1 MKQRVILTSVCL
13 AFVVLAAANL
23 PAQTFRGAIL
33 GTVTD
38 ASGAVVAGA
47 KVTARNPGTGLERS
61 TETSAEGTY
70 SLPELPIGTYNVTV
84 TQAGFQ
90 TYVAKDVI
98 VDVSA
103 EHRVDAKLTTG
114 QVSQS
119 VEVNADIPII
129 ETTSNT
135 LGGTIDAKQI
145 ADLPVN
151 GRDFV
156 KLATLV
162 PGTGADANGDS
173 DSPGAFGTFSVNGNR
188 GRANNYLIDGTD
200 MNDGFRNDPAINE
213 GGVFGTPA
221 TLLPTDAVA
230 EAGLLSNMEA
240 EYGRNSGGVMNIVTK
255 SGTNS
260 MHGSVFEYFRNNALD
275 ARNYFNCAL
284 TTAFCNA
291 QPQDAFHNNQ
301 FGGSLGGA
309 IVKDKT
315 FYFLSYE
322 GWRERGGIPTTAS
335 VPTQAE
341 VNAFGANNVNPVI
354 ANLLARNPWSIPLP
368 AGTDGVH
375 PATVQVTDPFKN
387 RVDSLIAKLDQH
399 LRGGDLFTGRYFF
412 GDSDQSFPLG
422 LGGGTTVP
430 GYNSTTPTRVQV
442 ISLSYTHVWSPK
454 LVMEA
459 RGGWVRFA
467 EGFFPQDGK
476 FDPNSIG
483 MNTGVTG
490 RPIDYGLPQIS
501 FSDGTSGLGGSGTFP
516 RQRFDS
522 NWQYFTNLSYTSG
535 RHNIKFGYEFRR
547 STINQIYDNGFRG
560 RLKFLTFAD
569 FLAGHISNGGSQTAG
584 NSHRITHENN
594 DGFYIQDSYRMT
606 PRFTL
611 NAGLRWDYFGVI
623 YAQNHDFSLFN
634 PGTALLQ
641 QVGVAGGPSSLYPK
655 DLNNFAPRLSAA
667 YDVFG
672 TGKTVLRAGWGLFYD
687 AFAQDLF
694 EGHAPFNTANA
705 GPAYNGIGAD
715 AIRSTSSVVSP
726 IPTNDAAIFTGFG
739 PTGDVWTVDPRLRTP
754 YVYNYN
760 LNVEQAL
767 GNRMAFTVGYVGSQG
782 VKLFRFV
789 DLNQHDP
796 ATGTAPF
803 NSLLCSTCSTPNII
817 NQTQTSAVSHYS
829 SLQATWS
836 LRNLHGVTSQLVY
849 TWSHSIDTASDED
862 DNVPNAAQPDNSF
875 NPAAEKANSSF
886 DARNRLIWTLNYALP
901 NSSAARLLTNGWAID
916 GLLRITSGEPYNI
929 VSFSNYNGTNEFLER
944 PDVIGDPQAGVR
956 SPFQFLNLS
965 ALAAPCDWDPNTNF
979 CVATLPGTPRTQHF
993 GNLRRNAFLGP
1004 AFHNFDFSLSKDT
1017 KLGEK
1022 VNMQFRADFFNVFNH
1037 PNFGNPLMPNFSVNL
1052 ETNGTVTPLSFTGP
1066 CSKAPGTDHTGCR
1079 AVGPGFLQIPGTPD
1093 VVAGEPFIGGGGA
1106 RNIQLALKFTF

>member
-1 MKQRVILTSVCL
+1 MRARSIPMWIGLV
-13 AFVVLAAANL
+13 FVLLAAVSL
-23 PAQTFRGAIL
+23 SAQTFRGTIL

-38 ASGAVVAGA
+38 ASGAVIAGA
-47 KVTARNPGTGLERS
+47 KVTVKNTGTGLERS
-61 TETSAEGTY
+61 TETSGDGTY
-70 SLPELPIGTYNVTV
+70 SVPELPIGTYTVTV

-90 TYVAKDVI
+90 TAVTKDVV
-98 VDVSA
+98 VDVST
-103 EHRVDAKLTTG
+103 EHRVDVRIAPG
-114 QVSQS
+114 QVSQQ
-119 VEVNADIPII
+119 VEVSADIPMV
-129 ETTSNT
+129 ESTSNT
-135 LGGTIDAKQI
+135 LGGTIQASEI
-145 ADLPVN
+145 ANLPVN

-162 PGTGADANGDS
+162 PGAGADANGDS
-173 DSPGAFGTFSVNGNR
+173 DSPGALGTFSVNGNR
-188 GRANNYLIDGTD
+188 GRANNYLLDGTD

-255 SGTNS
+255 SGTNTL
-260 MHGSVFEYFRNNALD
+260 HGSAFEYFRNNALD
-275 ARNYFNCAL
+275 ARNYFNCAV
-284 TTAFCNA
+284 TTAMCNA

-315 FYFLSYE
+315 FFFLSYE
-322 GWRERGGIPTTAS
+322 GWRETGGIPTTS
-335 VPTQAE
+335 NVPTQAE
-341 VNAFGANNVNPVI
+341 VNAFGTNNVNPVI
-354 ANLLARNPWSIPLP
+354 ASLLARNPWSIPLP
-368 AGTDGVH
+368 ATGNNGN
-375 PATVQVTDPFKN
+375 PYATVQVTDPFKN
-387 RVDSLIAKLDQH
+387 RVDSLIAKVDQH
-399 LRGGDLFTGRYFF
+399 FRGGDLFTARYFF

-442 ISLSYTHVWSPK
+442 ISLSYTHVLTPK

-467 EGFFPQDGK
+467 EGFFPQDSK

-483 MNTGVTG
+483 MNTGVTS
-490 RPIDYGLPQIS
+490 RPIDYGLPQVA
-501 FSDGTSGLGGSGTFP
+501 FSDGTSGLGGSGSFP

-535 RHNIKFGYEFRR
+535 KHSIKFGYEFRR

-560 RLKFLTFAD
+560 KLKFATFTD
-569 FLAGHISNGGSQTAG
+569 FLAGNITGGGSQTAG

-594 DGFYIQDSYRMT
+594 EGLYAQDNYRIT
-606 PRFTL
+606 RKLTL
-611 NAGLRWDYFGVI
+611 NLGLRWDYFGVI
-623 YAQNHDFSLFN
+623 YAQNHTFSLFN
-634 PGTALLQ
+634 PATDSLQ

-655 DLNNFAPRLSAA
+655 DLNNFAPRFSAA

-705 GPAYNGIGAD
+705 GPAYNGVGPA
-715 AIRSTSSVVSP
+715 AIQSTSAAT
-726 IPTNDAAIFTGFG
+726 PTIQSGVPIFTGFAN
-739 PTGDVWTVDPRLRTP
+739 TRDAWTVDQRLRTP

-767 GNRMAFTVGYVGSQG
+767 GNKMAFTVGYVGSQG

-789 DLNQHDP
+789 DLNQNDP
-796 ATGTAPF
+796 ATGTFPF
-803 NSLLCSTCSTPNII
+803 ANFNII
-817 NQTQTSAVSHYS
+817 NQTQTTATSHYN
-829 SLQATWS
+829 SLQATWN
-836 LRNLHGVTSQLVY
+836 LRSVHGITSQVVY

-862 DNVPNAAQPDNSF
+862 DNVPNAAQPDNSH

-886 DARNRLIWTLNYALP
+886 DARHRFIWTLNYALP
-901 NSSAARLLTNGWAID
+901 NSSKARLLTNGWALD
-916 GLLRITSGEPYNI
+916 GLLRITSGEPYNV

-944 PDVIGDPQAGVR
+944 PDVVGDPQAGVHA
-956 SPFQFLNLS
+956 PFQFLNLT
-965 ALAAPCDWDPNTNF
+965 ALAAPCDWNPVAGG
-979 CVATLPGTPRTQHF
+979 CVTGTKHF

-1022 VNMQFRADFFNVFNH
+1022 VSMQFRADFFNVFNH
-1037 PNFGNPLMPNFSVNL
+1037 PNFGNPLMPAFSVNL
-1052 ETNGTVTPLSFTGP
+1052 ENNGSVKPLNTTTGP
-1066 CSKAPGTDHTGCR
+1066 CSATGAPNYTGCR
-1079 AVGPGFLQIPGTPD
+1079 AVGPGFLPIAGTPD

-1106 RNIQLALKFTF
+1106 RNIQLAVKFTF